1 MNLLVLG
8 ATGGCGTLICQQAL
22 QRGHRVRALV
32 RSGSQSS
39 LPPEVEIQ
47 VGDVLNKD
55 SLLAALEGIDG
66 ILSGLGIKRES
77 PKNPWSA
84 TISPPDLTTR
94 VAKHLVTLMPGMNI
108 RKVITISAAG
118 VGESS
123 DRVNPVIRWMI
134 NNSNMAVSYRDL
146 EEMERVFRESTLQW
160 MAVRPTT
167 LTNQVPTG
175 RAQKVNHYGLFD
187 RIPRGDVAAWML
199 DAIESDSQ
207 PTDRTPMISS

>member
-175 RAQKVNHYGLFD
+175 RARKVDHYGLFD